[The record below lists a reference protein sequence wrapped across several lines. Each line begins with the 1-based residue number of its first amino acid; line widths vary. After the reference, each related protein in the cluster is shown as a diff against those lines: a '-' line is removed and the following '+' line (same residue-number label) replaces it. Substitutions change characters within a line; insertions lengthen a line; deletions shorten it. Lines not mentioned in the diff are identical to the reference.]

1 MTGRRDPFGQTSD
14 GPTNDLASPAAG
26 GWPKVRPLPTQAT
39 RRWVRDRLMQARIGG
54 LLTLT
59 ALQNL
64 FTAEVSNDEER

>member
-1 MTGRRDPFGQTSD
+1 MTTCKHGPVKTGATRPATPLPPGTS
-14 GPTNDLASPAAG
+14 
-26 GWPKVRPLPTQAT
+26 GWPQVRPLPTQAT

-64 FTAEVSNDEER
+64 FTAEGGSDEER